1 MSFYAYILASRR
13 NGTLYT
19 GSTDNLA
26 RRIYEHQEKIRA
38 GFASKYDVTLLVWFE
53 QFETRLRREQQVREA
68 LRGERAELALGVL
81 DGEGHEAESRV
92 RREFDARRDEH
103 GRDTRAARR
112 ERAGRENSPHRHGY
126 RAVRATRHT
135 RAA

>member
-1 MSFYAYILASRR
+1 MCFYAYILASRR

-53 QFETRLRREQQVREA
+53 QFETR
-68 LRGERAELALGVL
+68 
-81 DGEGHEAESRV
+81 EGA
-92 RREFDARRDEH
+92 FK
-103 GRDTRAARR
+103 R
-112 ERAGRENSPHRHGY
+112 ERQIKEWKRIWKIELIEKTNPWWRDLSETL
-126 RAVRATRHT
+126 V
-135 RAA
+135 